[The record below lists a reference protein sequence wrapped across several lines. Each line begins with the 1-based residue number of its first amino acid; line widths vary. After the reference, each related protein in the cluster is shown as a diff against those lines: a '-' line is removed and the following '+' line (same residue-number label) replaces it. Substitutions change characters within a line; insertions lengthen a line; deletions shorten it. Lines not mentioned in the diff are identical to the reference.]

1 MRRRGV
7 RIGDTEVRLLGGA
20 GGCLTVLLLSV
31 VVSVIATVLLNLVLR

>member
-1 MRRRGV
+1 M